1 MTQTPATIL
10 VCDDDRL
17 VLATLVHGLKTAGYR
32 VIEADNGDDAILL
45 ARQWRPDLALL
56 DMRMNGKSGLDVA
69 AYLRDHIG
77 TPFMFLSA
85 FNEESIIREAM
96 GLGAKA
102 YLVKPLDVRQIV
114 PAVER
119 ALGLTPPED
128 APAGLESSGALE
140 TPSTPETVA
149 AESRLGFGARL
160 DLIQRVRDGAPAAE
174 LRAMAIGVLMERH
187 RLDVPAARLQLDA
200 LASAW
205 AETQEGAAA
214 RIVAAAEALSAPVS
228 PRR

>member
-1 MTQTPATIL
+1 MTETPATIL

-119 ALGLTPPED
+119 ALGLNPPED
-128 APAGLESSGALE
+128 APGGLESSGVRE
-140 TPSTPETVA
+140 IQSVPEAVS
-149 AESRLGFGARL
+149 AESRLGFGARV
-160 DLIQRVRDGAPAAE
+160 DLLQPVRDIASDAE

-187 RLDVPAARLQLDA
+187 RLDVKGARQRLDA
-200 LASAW
+200 LTSDW
-205 AETQEGAAA
+205 GENLDGAAA
-214 RIVAAAEALSAPVS
+214 RIVAATEALSAPAS